1 MLKLYGGNMIKWL
14 VIFLIGC
21 IILIYSYKVGYEV
34 GKRSIITNP
43 KGTIENLI
51 QDFKHIT
58 HIK

>member
-1 MLKLYGGNMIKWL
+1 MIKWL